1 MLRKLTFA
9 LVLVT
14 LVSSSTTAPL
24 AQRTRGKDRRI
35 TTDKS
40 DVKEPTLEQQQLLEA
55 QQEAERR
62 IPTGLDEPVD
72 PDTYVIGPSDQFV
85 LALRGQVQKEFRLSV
100 LPEGVVMLP
109 NYGAFPA
116 AGLTITEFREKLRVS
131 MNRYYKNV
139 SFDCQLVAPRSFVA
153 YVLGEVE
160 EPGAVQLRAPFR
172 VSAAIEAAGGTTGK
186 GSLRYIEIREKGET
200 VLTVDLFSFLKL
212 GNTEDNPALKE
223 GQSVYVPVRQASAH
237 IAGEVWNG
245 GRYEIRPGETITD
258 LIRFAGGTMSY
269 ADLDLIVLERYETS
283 GQVTVERYTLSE
295 ASDIQLQDRDQVV
308 VPDRRTMEGG
318 AFVLLRG
325 GGGREGKVF
334 IEDGETISAFIPRIV
349 RLREDHDITRAII
362 ERENEDGTVEYI
374 RIDLEKIIS
383 GEQDGSIPLQNGDI
397 ISVPETDDHVFLTGE
412 VVDPGEIPF
421 QRGLPAERYIAL
433 AGGPTRAGSM
443 NKITIYSIDGTS
455 REGDRESMVYRG
467 DTILLER
474 TFSSFI
480 GPLFVGLTALTSLI
494 LSVIAVSR

>member
-1 MLRKLTFA
+1 
-9 LVLVT
+9 
-14 LVSSSTTAPL
+14 
-24 AQRTRGKDRRI
+24 
-35 TTDKS
+35 
-40 DVKEPTLEQQQLLEA
+40 
-55 QQEAERR
+55 
-62 IPTGLDEPVD
+62 
-72 PDTYVIGPSDQFV
+72 
-85 LALRGQVQKEFRLSV
+85 
-100 LPEGVVMLP
+100 
-109 NYGAFPA
+109 
-116 AGLTITEFREKLRVS
+116 
-131 MNRYYKNV
+131 
-139 SFDCQLVAPRSFVA
+139 
-153 YVLGEVE
+153 E
-160 EPGAVQLRAPFR
+160 EPGAVQLHAPFR
-172 VSAAIEAAGGTTGK
+172 VSAAIEAAGGTTDK
-186 GSLRYIEIREKGET
+186 GSLRYLEIREKGEA

-397 ISVPETDDHVFLTGE
+397 ISVPITDKYVYLTGE

-443 NKITIYSIDGTS
+443 NKITIYSVDGTS

-480 GPLFVGLTALTSLI
+480 GPLFVGFTALTSLI